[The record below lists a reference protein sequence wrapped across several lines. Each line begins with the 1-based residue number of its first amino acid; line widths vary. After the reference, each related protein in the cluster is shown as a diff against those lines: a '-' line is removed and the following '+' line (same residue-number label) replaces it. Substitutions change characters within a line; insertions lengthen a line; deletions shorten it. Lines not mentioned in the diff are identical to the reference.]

1 MVAGVKWFP
10 HNMLIMLVQAS
21 VEALLSSA
29 LKMISKNLQS
39 SKLFFQARRWSSKLM
54 RRHFLSSSRVVSFK
68 VSVWQWRSYS
78 IRSRTWW
85 RSKNINY
92 LLGTAFRLLL
102 WIKKPKEKLCKA
114 EELLLKPTSKINFGS
129 LEVKTNEGSRVLH
142 SSILH
147 WVLSHWEFVGDGES
161 KVGSEGSALAQL
173 GLGS

>member
-10 HNMLIMLVQAS
+10 HNVLIMLVQAS

-102 WIKKPKEKLCKA
+102 WIKKTQRKTLQGWRTIAQAHFKNTFWLPGSKNKWG
-114 EELLLKPTSKINFGS
+114 LKSFAQFYTSLSFVTLG
-129 LEVKTNEGSRVLH
+129 VCRRW
-142 SSILH
+142 
-147 WVLSHWEFVGDGES
+147 WV
-161 KVGSEGSALAQL
+161 
-173 GLGS
+173 